1 METPTTTITNEVLN
15 DLIAINND
23 RIAGYEKA
31 IKEIKNADPVIKELF
46 MTMIND
52 SREYRNTLGV
62 EVQAA
67 GGTME
72 TGTTAAGK
80 LYRTW
85 MDIKSAFSGT
95 DVKSILSSCVTGE
108 EAAQRAYKSAL
119 EHKEIPANIRLIL
132 VEEKAALKASLDRI
146 KAYYNDV
153 KDYGEPV

>member
-31 IKEIKNADPVIKELF
+31 LKELKKADPIITALF
-46 MTMIND
+46 MTMINE
-52 SREYRNTLGV
+52 SREYRNALGV

-95 DVKSILSSCVTGE
+95 DVKSILASCQAGE
-108 EAAQRAYKSAL
+108 DAAQRAYKTAL
-119 EHKEIPANIRLIL
+119 EHKELSANIRSIL
-132 VEEKAALKASLDRI
+132 VEQKAALKADLDKI
-146 KAYYNDV
+146 KSYLKDV
-153 KDYGEPV
+153 QVYGEDS